1 MRHSFEMEK
10 AAIISPCRLYR
21 YQLARIWDDSLP
33 RCLFAGLN
41 PSKADG
47 SQDDPTV
54 RRMIG
59 FARDWGYGGLFV
71 VNLFAFRAT
80 DPKDMKAAI
89 DPIGPEND
97 DYIRRLTAYCDI
109 TIAAWGCHG
118 DHLGRAERVV
128 RGSKICTTWDSRKT
142 ATPAIRSICRK
153 TRNRSDGRQHERSIR
168 YNL

>member
-1 MRHSFEMEK
+1 MER
-10 AAIISPCRLYR
+10 AAVISPCGLYR
-21 YQLARIWDDSLP
+21 YQLSRIWDDSLP

-80 DPKDMKAAI
+80 DPKDMKTAI

-97 DYIRRLTAYCDI
+97 DYIRRLTLYCDI

-118 DHLGRAERVV
+118 DHLGRANQVIPWLRNLHHLGLTKSGHP
-128 RGSKICTTWDSRKT
+128 RHPLYLPKDTK
-142 ATPAIRSICRK
+142 PIRW
-153 TRNRSDGRQHERSIR
+153 EVA
-168 YNL
+168 